1 MCVTLYSVYV
11 TLGIACN
18 TSTFPVK
25 TLPASQVRAHEQL
38 AAFFLHSSVLHI
50 LNLVKRAFN
59 WYRLLPPAGQE
70 WIADGYFL
78 SKKNLNPNTGCENNL
93 QKERTDK
100 KITYTFSSFHFSR
113 SQFPQNASK

>member
-1 MCVTLYSVYV
+1 MCVTLYSAYV

-18 TSTFPVK
+18 MSTFPVK

-38 AAFFLHSSVLHI
+38 DAFFLHSSVLHI

-59 WYRLLPPAGQE
+59 WYGLLPPARQE

-78 SKKNLNPNTGCENNL
+78 SKKKLNLNTGCENNL

-100 KITYTFSSFHFSR
+100 KITYTFSSFHFFR
-113 SQFPQNASK
+113 SQFPQNASE